1 MLMRRAAIVICLTM
15 LATAP
20 IGAQSTVTELND
32 AGWKALNAGDADR
45 AARLFGEAL
54 TYRPND
60 PVLLLGA
67 GASAHAQGKP
77 DVALSRLKRSVELD
91 PKLTVASRLLGQI
104 AFQEGDVALAIR
116 TYENALKYA
125 PKDAALAAD
134 LAAWRQDTSTH
145 QTFEER
151 RYDRFRVMFE
161 GRAEESVAARA
172 TTILDRAFWRIGS
185 TLGDYPSQT
194 IVTILYTEKQ
204 FRDITR
210 APDWSVGQYDGRIR
224 IPVAGANDTP
234 ELFERVLVHELT
246 HAMIASMAPR
256 GVPTWLNEGMA
267 QYFEGASVAAARK
280 RMAARGGWIP
290 LKDLE
295 SSFMGLN
302 AAAAA
307 VAYDESL
314 MAASVIF
321 ERPGFS
327 WSRLLHT
334 LADGQPFARA
344 IETFG
349 FSYADLE
356 KGD

>member
-1 MLMRRAAIVICLTM
+1 MFRRRIAIVISLTI
-15 LATAP
+15 LACTSLA
-20 IGAQSTVTELND
+20 AQSTIVELND

-77 DVALSRLKRSVELD
+77 DVALSKLKRAVELD

-125 PKDAALAAD
+125 PKDAALAAE
-134 LAAWRQDTSTH
+134 LAAWRQETSAH

-172 TTILDRAFWRIGS
+172 TAILDKAFWHIGS

-210 APDWSVGQYDGRIR
+210 APEWSAGQYDGRIR

-234 ELFERVLVHELT
+234 ELFERVLVHELA

-267 QYFEGASVAAARK
+267 QYFEGANVAAARK
-280 RMAARGGWIP
+280 RMAARGAWVP
-290 LKDLE
+290 LRNLE
-295 SSFMGLN
+295 GSFGGLN
-302 AAAAA
+302 AADAAL
-307 VAYDESL
+307 AYDESL
-314 MAASVIF
+314 IAASVIF

-334 LADGQPFARA
+334 LAGGQPFARA

-356 KGD
+356 QGQ